1 MMVGVFK
8 SPDDRL
14 LTRPTRLP
22 FGTARTLSRPQ
33 RQKKTHLCEYVVMRV
48 ISWAPNNAPILIA
61 VGRGDAAFRLPIVGR
76 LLGTA
81 RKKGKQVD
89 ELKWQMLLDDEA
101 GKLKDPSDAP
111 RKRND
116 VQGATR
122 WSWWWWRWSAEWE
135 RWTNNTDDGRRCQIA
150 KRTKQF

>member
-1 MMVGVFK
+1 
-8 SPDDRL
+8 
-14 LTRPTRLP
+14 
-22 FGTARTLSRPQ
+22 
-33 RQKKTHLCEYVVMRV
+33 MRV
-48 ISWAPNNAPILIA
+48 ISRAPNNTPILIA

-76 LLGTA
+76 LPGSA

-89 ELKWQMLLDDEA
+89 ELKWQMLLDDDDDEA

-122 WSWWWWRWSAEWE
+122 
-135 RWTNNTDDGRRCQIA
+135 
-150 KRTKQF
+150 